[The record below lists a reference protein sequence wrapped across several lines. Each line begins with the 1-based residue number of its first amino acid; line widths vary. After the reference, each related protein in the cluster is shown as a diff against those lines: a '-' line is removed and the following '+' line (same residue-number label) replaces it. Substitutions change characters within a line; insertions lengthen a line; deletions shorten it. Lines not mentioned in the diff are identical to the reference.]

1 MALLSTLPEA
11 AFLIGRQN
19 QLLSPGFRHR
29 LHRSPS
35 AGSLSEKLRPG
46 HKSTVS
52 ITSSPSFSRNLRVRR
67 PVYLIGVPI
76 VFSIIDIDEG
86 GVPQQNASGH
96 HLVRR
101 TASKG
106 NAEGLQLSEAVIRL
120 LKPVKGGFR
129 QHGSVPYHTHFQ
141 QNEGRQIR
149 IFPACL
155 FPLRAFSCIL
165 SPPVFCSSCRDITL
179 YRNSRPA
186 IISPFNPNKNTKS
199 TGRTRVR
206 NATALGTSF

>member
-46 HKSTVS
+46 HKIHRIDHVF
-52 ITSSPSFSRNLRVRR
+52 PFLQQKFSASGV

-155 FPLRAFSCIL
+155 FPLRAFSL
-165 SPPVFCSSCRDITL
+165 HSLSSCL
-179 YRNSRPA
+179 LLFLPGHNSLQKQQACDNQPVQ
-186 IISPFNPNKNTKS
+186 SQ
-199 TGRTRVR
+199 
-206 NATALGTSF
+206 